1 LQRNLEEIISY
12 MQDKYRPF
20 EVFDRQM
27 KQITR
32 ELMELGYTLEE
43 ITKGINAYLLQ
54 LEPQSSDVRYR
65 EKYFQRVKSFRI
77 LDPSESR
84 YIGRDA
90 YGYLCLIRGLGMIS
104 GEETEELIDYI
115 TENKIEVENG
125 EQLQSLMMNL
135 VLDNIDSDGD
145 VSLSGEKEGE
155 DNPQFWHNFRNK
167 RLH

>member
-77 LDPSESR
+77 RDPSESR

-155 DNPQFWHNFRNK
+155 DNSQFWHNFRNK

>member
-1 LQRNLEEIISY
+1 VQRNLEEIISY
-12 MQDKYRPF
+12 MENKFRPY
-20 EVFDRQM
+20 EVFEQQM

-43 ITKGINAYLLQ
+43 ITRGVNAYLLQ
-54 LEPQSSDVRYR
+54 LEPKGSDVRYR

-90 YGYLCLIRGLGMIS
+90 YGYLCLIRGLGLI
-104 GEETEELIDYI
+104 GEEETEDLINYI
-115 TENKIEVENG
+115 TDNKIEVEDG
-125 EQLQSLMMNL
+125 EQLQSVMMDL
-135 VLDNIDSDGD
+135 VLDD
-145 VSLSGEKEGE
+145 EGE
-155 DNPQFWHNFRNK
+155 EDLSFTEDKNPKDKPPLWHNFRNK